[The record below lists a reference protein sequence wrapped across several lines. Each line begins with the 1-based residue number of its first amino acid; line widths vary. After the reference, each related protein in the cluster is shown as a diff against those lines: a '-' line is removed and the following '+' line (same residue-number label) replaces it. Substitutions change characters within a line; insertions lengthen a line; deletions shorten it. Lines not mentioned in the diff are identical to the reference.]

1 MIPETEAPRA
11 GAVPRAAGKRPAVV
25 RGHAAAPW
33 AAGAGRPRPADP
45 SQGPLNTLLAG
56 GAAVAAARLYGQA
69 EAVLAG
75 ETRPSREAVQP
86 VAARRAPAAVP
97 RPAARQAR

>member
-56 GAAVAAARLYGQA
+56 GAAVAARLYGQA

-86 VAARRAPAAVP
+86 VAARRVPAAVP